1 MRSVAREPLRA
12 ATLVREELPRLA
24 AACAGRPLLDLAC
37 GRGRNAL
44 ATASAGLRTI
54 GLDRDAGALAE
65 LGARASEAGLAIA
78 RVRADVEAGHALPF
92 ASGSLGALLV
102 FRFLYRPLAGEIARV
117 LGPGGLLITETFT
130 TAQRRFGRGPSRDAF
145 LLAPGELAGLFP
157 ALETLRHEEGVY
169 DEPEPSAL
177 ARLVARKRP

>member
-1 MRSVAREPLRA
+1 VAREPLRA
-12 ATLVREELPRLA
+12 ASLVREELPRLT

-44 ATASAGLRTI
+44 ASAAAGLRTI

-92 ASGSLGALLV
+92 ASGSLGAVLV

-117 LGPGGLLITETFT
+117 LGTGGLLITETFT
-130 TAQRRFGRGPSRDAF
+130 SAQRRFGRGPSRDAF

-177 ARLVARKRP
+177 ARLVARKA